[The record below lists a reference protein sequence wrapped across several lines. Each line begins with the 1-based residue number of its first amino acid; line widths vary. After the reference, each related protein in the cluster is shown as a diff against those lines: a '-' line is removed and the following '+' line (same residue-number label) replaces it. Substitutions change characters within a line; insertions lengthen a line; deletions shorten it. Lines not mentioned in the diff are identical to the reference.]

1 MEIQT
6 TDAGLQK
13 ISGRVCEELE
23 NFLSD
28 PRSEILW
35 LSHVKTCIIE
45 KVRQEGLGTGF
56 YRVLFKGVQQVE
68 EIYLFVHDG
77 EVSVIEICPC
87 YTPN

>member
-6 TDAGLQK
+6 SDVGLKK
-13 ISGRVCEELE
+13 ISGRVCAELE

-35 LSHVKTCIIE
+35 LPHVKTCIIE
-45 KVRQEGLGTGF
+45 RVRQEGLGTGF

-77 EVSVIEICPC
+77 EVSVIEIFPC
-87 YTPN
+87 HAQN